1 MSKLLPFVEIMF
13 SSTRFE
19 VSPDT
24 EIPSVETMSDNAVRC
39 YHREADIQA
48 FRLCFSLKA
57 NISIIATV
65 SLLLSYFSK

>member
-1 MSKLLPFVEIMF
+1 MSRLLTFVGIMF

-24 EIPSVETMSDNAVRC
+24 EIPSVETSDNAVRC

-48 FRLCFSLKA
+48 FRLCFSLQA
-57 NISIIATV
+57 IISIIATV
-65 SLLLSYFSK
+65 SLLLSHLSK